1 MQRRKF
7 CQYSALASA
16 SFLVNFGLLNHKRTE
31 ALLSKSMNKKPIYD
45 WIILYWMPYDN
56 NLSRFGSP
64 ILEMLTKGV
73 NSDNIIVG
81 LQGKF
86 SGSKNISRNL
96 ITSGTVET
104 QTLEATNSSS
114 EEVFAEYLNW
124 AKSEFDAKKWAIV
137 CLGHGGRL
145 DEISPDEHPISGVS
159 SATKWMNIQKL
170 SNIIASFNKE
180 VDNRIELFFFQNCN
194 KGTIEANYTFRNTA
208 KYTLSSQLELGAP
221 NYYYEPLLKFLG
233 SNPDINGGQL
243 ASKIME
249 YEAKDM
255 YQSYT
260 AVNNRAVAQLP
271 AQLNP
276 LIELIVSS
284 NLKDINFSGLKT
296 YNYMGDRFV
305 DLVDFFQTITKQLSL
320 EQQKYLGF
328 LEFLNNSLIYK
339 VQKNGTR
346 LGSNTKYQNLSGLGM
361 LFPRSRAE
369 LEKYRYLQVFSD
381 LKLVKLFDAILFNWK
396 DNLERRD

>member
-381 LKLVKLFDAILFNWK
+381 LKLVKLFDAILFN
-396 DNLERRD
+396 